1 MPLTFENHV
10 VSYPGRDVSR
20 SLPHNVAGS
29 SFSNGPRD
37 SPQSQHNSG
46 LQFNKHQQTSLQS
59 TPTQSDHHAQ
69 QSAAE
74 GRRLDIGNLAYATSD
89 GDFKEF
95 FKGYLV

>member
-1 MPLTFENHV
+1 
-10 VSYPGRDVSR
+10 
-20 SLPHNVAGS
+20 
-29 SFSNGPRD
+29 
-37 SPQSQHNSG
+37 